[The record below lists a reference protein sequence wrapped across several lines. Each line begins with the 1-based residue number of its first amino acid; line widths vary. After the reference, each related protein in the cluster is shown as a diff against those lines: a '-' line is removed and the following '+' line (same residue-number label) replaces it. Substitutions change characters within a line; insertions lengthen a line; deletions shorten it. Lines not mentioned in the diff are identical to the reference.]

1 MKIESTTNTTNRK
14 YEKEIRTAVSQY
26 LRKRGLANSEI
37 ASVLGVSYQTVY
49 SYIGKQPYLK
59 FGGVMRDPDAIAD
72 EICEKLS
79 RGIKERESRKAKT
92 KKRTTSN
99 VTPLPDLTLEKKLE
113 ILTEQVYELT
123 NAIAMLV
130 DHEQVV

>member
-79 RGIKERESRKAKT
+79 KGIKKESTRK
-92 KKRTTSN
+92 SN
-99 VTPLPDLTLEKKLE
+99 VTPLPEMTLEKKLE

>member
-79 RGIKERESRKAKT
+79 KGIKKESARKP
-92 KKRTTSN
+92 N
-99 VTPLPDLTLEKKLE
+99 VTPLHEMTLEKKLE
-113 ILTEQVYELT
+113 ILTEQVCELT

>member
-79 RGIKERESRKAKT
+79 KGIKKESTRKP
-92 KKRTTSN
+92 N
-99 VTPLPDLTLEKKLE
+99 VTSLPEMTLEKKLE

>member
-79 RGIKERESRKAKT
+79 KGIEKESTRK
-92 KKRTTSN
+92 SN
-99 VTPLPDLTLEKKLE
+99 VTPLPEMTLEKKLE

>member
-1 MKIESTTNTTNRK
+1 MKIESATNTTSRK
-14 YEKEIRTAVSQY
+14 YEKEVRTVVARY
-26 LRKRGLANSEI
+26 LRSRGLANSEI
-37 ASVLGVSYQTVY
+37 ANVLGVSYATILN
-49 SYIGKQPYLK
+49 YIGKQPYRK

-79 RGIKERESRKAKT
+79 KGIKKENKRK
-92 KKRTTSN
+92 SN
-99 VTPLPDLTLEKKLE
+99 VTPLPEMTLEKKLE

>member
-79 RGIKERESRKAKT
+79 KGIKKESIRKP
-92 KKRTTSN
+92 N
-99 VTPLPDLTLEKKLE
+99 VTPLHEMTLEKKLE

>member
-1 MKIESTTNTTNRK
+1 MEFKSATNTTSRK

-79 RGIKERESRKAKT
+79 KGIKKESTRK
-92 KKRTTSN
+92 SN
-99 VTPLPDLTLEKKLE
+99 VTPLPEMTLEKKLE